1 MGQSRLARVEV
12 HIDLTGTRGHRDAIY
27 RQLRA
32 AILDGRVRPGEALP
46 PTRELAQRLAVSRTT
61 VSAAYDRLTAEGF
74 LAGRVGAGTFVTASP
89 AARPEPSPVSG
100 VRPLPEWD
108 AVPPPP
114 APFAPAPE
122 FDFRPGVPDLALFPF
137 DTWRRLVT
145 QRLRAGQ
152 AGLMTYGD
160 PQGHAPLRAEIARHA
175 GVSRDVRASAAQ
187 VVVTA
192 GAQQTT
198 DLVARVLL
206 RAGDLAA
213 VENPGYPPPRLV
225 LGARGVRVAP
235 VPVDAEGIVVAAI
248 PAGTRLV
255 YVTPS
260 HQYPLGLP
268 MSLERRLE
276 LLDWAE
282 RNDAVLVEDDYD
294 SEFRY
299 TGRPLEPLHSLDSR
313 GRVVYVGS
321 FSKVLS
327 PALRLGFLVAPVS
340 LVPALVKA
348 RYLTDWHAPNV
359 EQAALAA
366 FMAEGGFAR
375 HVRRMRKIY
384 RERHEILS
392 AALAR
397 DFADFL
403 TPLPSTAGLHLSAV
417 SPADCGGLVRAAR
430 RRGVRLYSLGD
441 FGVGEER
448 RHGLVFGYGS
458 VTAERIEPGLARL
471 RALADEGAA

>member
-1 MGQSRLARVEV
+1 MGQSRLAPVEV

-32 AILDGRVRPGEALP
+32 AILAGRIRPGEALP

-74 LAGRVGAGTFVTASP
+74 LTGRVGAGTFVTASA

-122 FDFRPGVPDLALFPF
+122 FDFRPGVPDLTRFPF

-152 AGLMTYGD
+152 ADLMTYGD
-160 PQGHAPLRAEIARHA
+160 PQGLASLREEIARHA

-206 RAGDLAA
+206 REGDLAA
-213 VENPGYPPPRLV
+213 VEDPGYPPPRLV
-225 LGARGVRVAP
+225 LAARGVRVAP
-235 VPVDAEGIVVAAI
+235 VPVDASGIVVREI

-260 HQYPLGLP
+260 HQYPLGLS

-294 SEFRY
+294 TEFRY

-327 PALRLGFLVAPVS
+327 PALRLGFLIAPPS

-384 RERHEILS
+384 RERHELLS
-392 AALAR
+392 RSLAS
-397 DFADFL
+397 FADFL
-403 TPLPSTAGLHLSAV
+403 TPLPSTAGLHLSATAA
-417 SPADCGGLVRAAR
+417 SDCGPLVRAAR
-430 RRGVRLYSLGD
+430 RHGVRLYSLGD
-441 FGVGEER
+441 FGVGER
-448 RHGLVFGYGS
+448 RHGLVFGYGA
-458 VTAERIEPGLARL
+458 VPAERIEPGLARL

>member
-1 MGQSRLARVEV
+1 MDV

-32 AILDGRVRPGEALP
+32 AILAGRIRPGETLP

-61 VSAAYDRLTAEGF
+61 VSAAYDRLAAEGF
-74 LAGRVGAGTFVTASP
+74 LTGRVGAGTFVTASP
-89 AARPEPSPVSG
+89 AARPPSVPDGPG
-100 VRPLPEWD
+100 VQPLPEWD

-122 FDFRPGVPDLALFPF
+122 FDFRPGVPDLSLFPF
-137 DTWRRLVT
+137 DTWRRLLT

-152 AGLMTYGD
+152 ADLMTYGD
-160 PQGHAPLRAEIARHA
+160 PQGLGALREEIARHV

-206 RAGDLAA
+206 RTGDLAA
-213 VENPGYPPPRLV
+213 VEDPGYPPPRLV

-235 VPVDAEGIVVAAI
+235 VPVDASGIVVDAI

-260 HQYPLGLP
+260 HQYPLGLA

-282 RNDAVLVEDDYD
+282 RTDAVVVEDDYD
-294 SEFRY
+294 TEFRY

-327 PALRLGFLVAPVS
+327 PALRLGFLIAPPS

-384 RERHEILS
+384 RSRHETLS
-392 AALAR
+392 AVLAR

-403 TPLPSTAGLHLSAV
+403 TPLPSTAGLHLSAT
-417 SPADCGGLVRAAR
+417 SAADLGPLVRAAR

-441 FGVGEER
+441 FGAGER
-448 RHGLVFGYGS
+448 RHGLVFGYGA
-458 VTAERIEPGLARL
+458 VAAGRIEPGLARL